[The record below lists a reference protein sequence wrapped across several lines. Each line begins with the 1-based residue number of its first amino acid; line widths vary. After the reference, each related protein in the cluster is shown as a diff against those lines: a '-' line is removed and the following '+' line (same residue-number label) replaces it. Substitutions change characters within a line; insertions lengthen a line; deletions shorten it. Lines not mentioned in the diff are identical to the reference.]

1 MQDLLSEN
9 VDLQAHQI
17 EEIQETIISSTEH
30 IREGNEQVSTLQY
43 NENHWDTFYLR
54 LTIVYNS
61 FV

>member
-30 IREGNEQVSTLQY
+30 IREGNEQVST
-43 NENHWDTFYLR
+43 
-54 LTIVYNS
+54 V
-61 FV
+61 